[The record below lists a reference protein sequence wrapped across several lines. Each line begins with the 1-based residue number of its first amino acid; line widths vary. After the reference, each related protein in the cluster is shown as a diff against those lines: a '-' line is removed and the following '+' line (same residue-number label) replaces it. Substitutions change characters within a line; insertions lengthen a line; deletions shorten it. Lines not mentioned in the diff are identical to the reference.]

1 MNTEKTDEIVS
12 RLLEKW
18 PEPKTELKFSNP
30 FQLLI
35 ATILSAQ
42 STDSRVN
49 MITQAFFKAYPGPK
63 KIAKENPEVIAEK
76 IKSTGFYRN
85 KAKSIIACCQRLVTD
100 FGGEVPDNIE
110 ALVSLPGVGRK
121 TANIVLGNAF
131 GKPGIAVDTHVKRV
145 ADRLDLSHA
154 KSSDDVEKDLMQVV
168 DEKNWTVFSNLL
180 VLHGRYICQARR
192 PKCEKCVI
200 ADLCASKDKT
210 I

>member
-1 MNTEKTDEIVS
+1 MNTEKTDAIVS

-49 MITQAFFKAYPGPK
+49 MITPAFFKSYPRPK
-63 KIAKENPEVIAEK
+63 KLAKEKPDVIAEK

-85 KAKSIIACCQRLVTD
+85 KAKSIIACCQRLVND
-100 FGGEVPDNIE
+100 FGGEVPDDIE
-110 ALVSLPGVGRK
+110 SLAGLPGVGRK

-154 KSSDDVEKDLMQVV
+154 KSSDDVEKELMKIV
-168 DEKNWTVFSNLL
+168 DEKKWTVFSNLL

-192 PKCEKCVI
+192 PKCEKCAIVDI
-200 ADLCASKDKT
+200 CSCKEKT
-210 I
+210 V